1 MDNNINDTLIG
12 KGVLFPIVI
21 TKKPKKPKPQWMVS
35 SFWRSQFNKT

>member
-21 TKKPKKPKPQWMVS
+21 TKTQKPKPQWMVS
-35 SFWRSQFNKT
+35 SFWRSRFNKT